1 MHGNNDVVVK
11 KRGDFLPMDTPKMK
25 VINSLTVIMLCLLL
39 LFCVLPIH
47 GEREI
52 YDRVL
57 RLHVIANSD
66 SDLDQSLKLEVRDAV
81 LEYCAPL
88 LRNAENREQAA
99 EIIKANK
106 SEIENIAKK
115 TLVENSCNMNVTM
128 EVCQE
133 RYPTKNYESFCF
145 PEGSYLSV
153 KLMIGEAEGQ
163 NWWCVLFPKLCTEAV
178 TSPEEEFVA
187 VGFTPDQYKIITES
201 ESTSYKIRFKFLE
214 FFEGL
219 GER

>member
-1 MHGNNDVVVK
+1 MNK
-11 KRGDFLPMDTPKMK
+11 PKIKLLNLMT
-25 VINSLTVIMLCLLL
+25 VLTLCLLL
-39 LFCVLPIH
+39 LFCILPIH

-66 SDLDQSLKLEVRDAV
+66 SELDQSLKLRVRDAV

-88 LRNAENREQAA
+88 LCDTESREQAA
-99 EIIKANK
+99 EIINANK
-106 SEIENIAKK
+106 AKIEKTAKR
-115 TLVENSCNMNVTM
+115 TLAESGCNMNVTM

-133 RYPTKNYESFCF
+133 RYPTKNYEGFCF

-178 TSPEEEFVA
+178 MSPKDEFIA
-187 VGFTPDQYKIITES
+187 VGFTPEQYKIITET
-201 ESTSYKIRFKFLE
+201 ESASYKIRFKFLE

-219 GER
+219 GEKQ